1 MSGGLLFSG
10 SVMAYDFSYDNTL
23 IAYLKLND
31 NVKPRDVVDGYMQ
44 MYRPTVWQK
53 SHGDEFELEDKRK

>member
-1 MSGGLLFSG
+1 
-10 SVMAYDFSYDNTL
+10 MAYDFSYDNTL